1 MSYSLK
7 NSVSSPGA
15 PVPDAVAANVGAV
28 TVTSA
33 VGTPATSRSA
43 ASGSPANW
51 ANVPGAS
58 VTGWS
63 WSSAEVSVYD
73 VGAPAAGVA
82 NEALPAAT
90 FDGSPTSASLP
101 DRYSFCS
108 PPTGYD
114 GARAYAWVASPLYWI
129 QSRK

>member
-7 NSVSSPGA
+7 KSVRRPGA
-15 PVPDAVAANVGAV
+15 PAVEAPAANVGAV

-43 ASGSPANW
+43 ASGSPANC

-63 WSSAEVSVYD
+63 SPSAEVSVYE
-73 VGAPAAGVA
+73 VGPPAAGVV
-82 NEALPAAT
+82 NEALPALT
-90 FDGSPTSASLP
+90 FDGSPTSASPP
-101 DRYSFCS
+101 DRYSFCAL
-108 PPTGYD
+108 PTGYD
-114 GARAYAWVASPLYWI
+114 GAAA
-129 QSRK
+129 